1 MPGVS
6 WCGTRGDGSLRR
18 DARTSAYVATLKPN
32 AAGLAAAK
40 HLPGEL
46 ERVVAGL
53 ERESLSPVAR
63 WTAVPDLLSMLCPVP
78 LSHDRGRVLEPAW
91 ERNTSPKG
99 READSPLFAPFR
111 GLAEGERNGW
121 RPSLILSPMI
131 VPNPRPMLIS
141 NLDLKDLNRH
151 ELFKIFAN
159 ETGYDA
165 DHLKISTAV
174 RMNAAFPLVT
184 PAVSLP
190 TDPPRRVVD
199 AGYFDNYGVSVAA
212 AWVTHNLHW
221 LSENTGGVLLVQIPA
236 YPVAAD
242 APGKSGPLQWLG
254 NSMQWLTTPLESYA
268 AAGRQVMLRAMTT

>member
-1 MPGVS
+1 MLG
-6 WCGTRGDGSLRR
+6 
-18 DARTSAYVATLKPN
+18 ASAYVATLKPN
-32 AAGLAAAK
+32 AAGLAAAR
-40 HLPGEL
+40 HVPGEL
-46 ERVVAGL
+46 DAALVPRL

-63 WTAVPDLLSMLCPVP
+63 WTAVPDLLSMLCPVR
-78 LSHDRGRVLEPAW
+78 LSHDRGRVLETAW

-141 NLDLKDLNRH
+141 NLDLKGLNRD

-159 ETGYDA
+159 ETGYGT

-190 TDPPRRVVD
+190 TDPPWRVVD

-212 AWVTHNLHW
+212 AWVTRNLHW
-221 LSENTGGVLLVQIPA
+221 LSENTGGVLLVQSAA

-242 APGKSGPLQWLG
+242 APPASPAPCSG
-254 NSMQWLTTPLESYA
+254 
-268 AAGRQVMLRAMTT
+268 